1 MNLDDLKKQKVAAWI
16 EEGLKLSEIQSKLA
30 SELGV
35 QLTYMEVRLL
45 VNDLKLMPKDP
56 PAPQP
61 TTAIAGQPATGDAA
75 LPEAESLE
83 EPLPEEAPGAAPGEP
98 GVGAVSVSV
107 TVDRVA
113 RPGAMVSGSVT
124 FSDGNV
130 AGWYL
135 DQMGRLG
142 IVPQQTGYR
151 PAPPDLQAF
160 QIELQKELQK
170 LGF

>member
-1 MNLDDLKKQKVAAWI
+1 MNLDDLKKHKVAAWI
-16 EEGLKLSEIQSKLA
+16 EEGLKLSEIQNKLA
-30 SELGV
+30 SELGAN
-35 QLTYMEVRLL
+35 LTYMEVRLL
-45 VNDLKLMPKDP
+45 VNELKLMPKDQP
-56 PAPQP
+56 PPQP
-61 TTAIAGQPATGDAA
+61 TTAIAGQPPSEGAA
-75 LPEAESLE
+75 LPGEERLE
-83 EPLPEEAPGAAPGEP
+83 EPLAEEALGAAPGEP
-98 GVGAVSVSV
+98 GARAVSVAVS
-107 TVDRVA
+107 VDRVA

-124 FSDGNV
+124 FSDGNT

-151 PAPPDLQAF
+151 PAPQDLQAF